1 MNCSLPGTSIHGIF
15 QARVLEWAAI
25 SFSRNTYLTAWETN
39 VASMHLLYTHH
50 TTQSKQVEVHVL
62 SALEETQAQKG
73 ESLAPN
79 PPAGQQLVEVW
90 PQSA

>member
-1 MNCSLPGTSIHGIF
+1 M
-15 QARVLEWAAI
+15 
-25 SFSRNTYLTAWETN
+25 
-39 VASMHLLYTHH
+39 ASMHLLYTHH